1 MYYFEVLRQLAWKV
15 VGTFQKYFTDGDMLK
30 DETLLEVATD
40 VGFDKE
46 DFLRDLTDQAKLE
59 SALNKALA
67 WSEKGIS
74 GRYILFV
81 SPAKHSDT

>member
-1 MYYFEVLRQLAWKV
+1 
-15 VGTFQKYFTDGDMLK
+15 MLK

-46 DFLRDLTDQAKLE
+46 DFLRHLTDQAKLE
-59 SALNKALA
+59 SVLGKALA

-74 GRYILFV
+74 GGFILFCIYAIHV
-81 SPAKHSDT
+81 H